1 MLPYPS
7 LLLFRYP
14 MAQKNPKRDR
24 KTIIKVAVT
33 SAPFICAPG
42 VEDKDKSLVGQQN
55 KIFGSRRWETS
66 SPARRDGYGA
76 TSLER
81 GGGGLVLQT
90 PPRALPAPGSV
101 SLS

>member
-33 SAPFICAPG
+33 SAPFICARG
-42 VEDKDKSLVGQQN
+42 VEDKDKSLVGQQKDKFLMADSYALN
-55 KIFGSRRWETS
+55 NPLVQSCQINWSCSRS
-66 SPARRDGYGA
+66 FSCLA
-76 TSLER
+76 
-81 GGGGLVLQT
+81 
-90 PPRALPAPGSV
+90 
-101 SLS
+101 